1 MNQTPLNNSSSYF
14 FSNFEHVVTSFIYI
28 LAFLIVDRYSV
39 FFFSSIALYY
49 GESAKTK
56 RSFPIYSIYTY
67 IYLLLLCVFQT
78 LVIFF
83 YSLRSFY
90 FSRTFH
96 FSSCVISTRKQK
108 LFTIFY
114 VYTWEKEKHLTQKT
128 FRTYL

>member
-78 LVIFF
+78 LVIF
-83 YSLRSFY
+83 SFFAFFS

-96 FSSCVISTRKQK
+96 FSFLCNFNEKKTLYYFLCI
-108 LFTIFY
+108 Y
-114 VYTWEKEKHLTQKT
+114 MGKEKT
-128 FRTYL
+128 